1 MLVPEDSSR
10 AGTEVLQGEKRLL
23 KSSTLG
29 TSPAHPHPGP
39 ARCSVT
45 GGLQRTQW
53 YRKVSHHC
61 LSGES
66 KAHSSLR
73 ACARVMS
80 SIYNAHSLESHV
92 AHSFLHSGPFRKAS
106 WVAPC
111 PDQRFSRDSLLL
123 YPDSLFF
130 ITLGTYCITLHR
142 AHFPSFVPVATV
154 SSAGTS
160 AGCACPHYCIPGVWH
175 STRKWT
181 LLFSR

>member
-1 MLVPEDSSR
+1 MEGDFRSGSHSHFLRPVFASACSRGLQQGRDSGSCR
-10 AGTEVLQGEKRLL
+10 GSKWLL

-45 GGLQRTQW
+45 DGLQRTQW
-53 YRKVSHHC
+53 YKKVSHHC

-80 SIYNAHSLESHV
+80 SIYNAHSLESHM
-92 AHSFLHSGPFRKAS
+92 AHTFLHSGPFRKAS

-111 PDQRFSRDSLLL
+111 PDQRFSLDSLLL
-123 YPDSLFF
+123 YPDSLF
-130 ITLGTYCITLHR
+130 LHY
-142 AHFPSFVPVATV
+142 T
-154 SSAGTS
+154 
-160 AGCACPHYCIPGVWH
+160 
-175 STRKWT
+175 
-181 LLFSR
+181 